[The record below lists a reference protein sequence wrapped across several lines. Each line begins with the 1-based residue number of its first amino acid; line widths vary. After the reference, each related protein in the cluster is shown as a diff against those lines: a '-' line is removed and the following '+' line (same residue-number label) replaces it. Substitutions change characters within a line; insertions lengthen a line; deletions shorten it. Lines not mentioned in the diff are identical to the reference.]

1 MGKSQLLGRWIDDEF
16 SKNILPTVY
25 IEFSSKSF
33 QVDGKIINVQFWD
46 TAGQERFNA
55 LTRQY
60 YNGAQGAVIV
70 YHFLIIFLFFL
81 FCCFIFFFF
90 SFLFF

>member
-25 IEFSSKSF
+25 IEFSSKMF
-33 QVDGKIINVQFWD
+33 KVDGKYINVQFWD

-60 YNGAQGAVIV
+60 YNGAHGAVIV
-70 YHFLIIFLFFL
+70 YFFTSLLFFHL
-81 FCCFIFFFF
+81 FPIYWY
-90 SFLFF
+90 LV